1 VTFAAAPYMEW
12 AKTRPR
18 PRIDLAGS
26 NLLACRLEDLPG
38 AREAVELAGESP
50 EGYPPLREAIARRY
64 GVAPAQVATAVG
76 CSGANF
82 LALSALLEPGDEVVA
97 ETPHYDPILA
107 AARMAGATVRSFE
120 RRLADNFDVDPDAV
134 EAAMTPKTRV
144 VAITNPH
151 NPSGVI
157 ASPARLAALAR
168 LMERRGVRV
177 LVDEVYLD
185 AANEPGAR
193 SAVHL
198 SPLFVTT
205 NSLTKSYGLA
215 SLRCGWI
222 LASGETAARVRRVRD
237 AVDVWS
243 PMPADRLS
251 VLAFR
256 HLPVLAERARRI
268 VEANRAAVVRFL
280 AGRSDLASVAPKAT
294 IAFPRLEGASSAD
307 SFAERLFETTGTAVA
322 PGRFFGAPRHFR
334 IAFGGDPAAVAE
346 GLAAVARTLD
356 AFDGAS

>member
-1 VTFAAAPYMEW
+1 MEW
-12 AKTRPR
+12 AKKRPR

-64 GVAPAQVATAVG
+64 GVAPAQVATGIG

-82 LALSALLEPGDEVVA
+82 LALSALLEAGDELVA
-97 ETPHYDPILA
+97 ETPYYDPILA
-107 AARMAGATVRSFE
+107 AARMAGAGVRTFE

-134 EAAMTPKTRV
+134 EAALTPRTKV
-144 VAITNPH
+144 VVITNPH
-151 NPSGVI
+151 NPSGVL
-157 ASPARLAALAR
+157 ASPARLAGLAR
-168 LMERRGVRV
+168 LAERRGLRV

-185 AANEPGAR
+185 ATHEPGAR
-193 SAVHL
+193 SAAHI
-198 SPLFVTT
+198 SPRFVAT

-215 SLRCGWI
+215 SLRCGWV
-222 LASGETAARVRRVRD
+222 LADDETVARVRRVRD

-251 VLAFR
+251 TLAFR
-256 HLPVLAERARRI
+256 HLAVLAERSRRI
-268 VEANRAAVVRFL
+268 VEANRAAVRRVL
-280 AGRSDLASVAPKAT
+280 AARSDLTLVMPKAT
-294 IAFPRLEGASSAD
+294 IAFPRLESGPSAD
-307 SFAERLFETTGTAVA
+307 AFVERLFAETGTAVA
-322 PGRFFGAPRHFR
+322 PGRFFGAPGHFR
-334 IAFGGDPAAVAE
+334 IAFGGDPAAVAD

-356 AFDGAS
+356 ASS

>member
-1 VTFAAAPYMEW
+1 MTFAPAPYMEW
-12 AKTRPR
+12 AKKRPR

-64 GVAPAQVATAVG
+64 GVATAQVATGLG

-82 LALSALLEPGDEVVA
+82 LALSALLEAGDEVVA
-97 ETPHYDPILA
+97 ESPFYDPIPA
-107 AARMAGATVRSFE
+107 AARMAGAGVRTLE

-134 EAAMTPKTRV
+134 EAALTPRTKV

-151 NPSGVI
+151 NPSGVL

-168 LMERRGVRV
+168 LAERRGLRV

-185 AANEPGAR
+185 VAHEPGAR
-193 SAVHL
+193 SAAHI
-198 SPLFVTT
+198 SPLFVAT

-215 SLRCGWI
+215 SLRCGWV
-222 LASGETAARVRRVRD
+222 LADDETAARVRRVRD

-251 VLAFR
+251 TLAFR
-256 HLPVLAERARRI
+256 HLAVLAERSRRI
-268 VEANRAAVVRFL
+268 VEANRAAVRKVL
-280 AGRSDLASVAPKAT
+280 AGRSDLTLVMPKAT
-294 IAFPRLEGASSAD
+294 IAFPRLESAD
-307 SFAERLFETTGTAVA
+307 SADAFAERLFAESGTAVA
-322 PGRFFGAPRHFR
+322 PGRFCGAPRHFR
-334 IAFGGDPAAVAE
+334 IAFGGDPAAVAD
-346 GLAAVARTLD
+346 GLAAIARTLD
-356 AFDGAS
+356 AAP

>member
-1 VTFAAAPYMEW
+1 MTFAPAPYMEW

-64 GVAPAQVATAVG
+64 GVSAARVATAVG

-82 LALSALLEPGDEVVA
+82 LALSALLEPGDEVVM
-97 ETPHYDPILA
+97 ESPYYDPIRA
-107 AARMAGATVRSFE
+107 AARMAGAAVRTFE
-120 RRLADNFDVDPDAV
+120 RQFADGFDVDPDAV
-134 EAAMTPKTRV
+134 EAALTPKTRV
-144 VAITNPH
+144 IAITNPH
-151 NPSGVI
+151 NPSGVL

-168 LMERRGVRV
+168 LAERRGVRV

-185 AANEPGAR
+185 ATHEPGVR
-193 SAVHL
+193 SVAHV
-198 SPLFVTT
+198 SPLFVAT

-215 SLRCGWI
+215 SLRCGWA
-222 LASGETAARVRRVRD
+222 LASEETAARIRRVRD

-251 VLAFR
+251 TLAFR
-256 HLPVLAERARRI
+256 HLPVLAERSRRI
-268 VEANRAAVVRFL
+268 VESNRAAVVRTL
-280 AGRSDLASVAPKAT
+280 GGRADVALVPPKAT
-294 IAFPRLEGASSAD
+294 IAFPRLETEAAAD
-307 SFAERLFETTGTAVA
+307 AFADRLFAETGTAVA

-334 IAFGGDPAAVAE
+334 IAFGGDPRTVVD
-346 GLAAVARTLD
+346 GLAAITRTL
-356 AFDGAS
+356 GARS